1 METYYQEDGIK
12 CGLYQEISKRNQVA
26 TWGEVGGKM
35 WRAEGKTLM
44 VGNVD
49 SDGRW
54 DGDGVIYLYPGLTL
68 SLIGRYEKG
77 KLVVGREGRLVGLD
91 VDRSG
96 LPLPR
101 IQMLT
106 RRMVEYESPGAHHMA
121 NNLHVRELIE
131 SISVYVDISRIT
143 NAGEGLF
150 AKTKIMEGSLV
161 SIFNGV
167 RERTH
172 IRTLKATEKWSDYRV
187 YLDNNI
193 NIDIPDYYIPCT
205 RYSSTLGHKACH
217 SFSPNSRFS
226 QVFHPRWGK
235 VVCLVAYRDI
245 ARHEEITVCYGYK
258 MEIAPRWYS
267 DLWMKHLR
275 RTYGWSKEDVAEY
288 GMSVANCQVAFET
301 RNNAIQARNK
311 EEQLDHATLY

>member
-1 METYYQEDGIK
+1 
-12 CGLYQEISKRNQVA
+12 
-26 TWGEVGGKM
+26 
-35 WRAEGKTLM
+35 
-44 VGNVD
+44 
-49 SDGRW
+49 
-54 DGDGVIYLYPGLTL
+54 
-68 SLIGRYEKG
+68 
-77 KLVVGREGRLVGLD
+77 
-91 VDRSG
+91 
-96 LPLPR
+96 
-101 IQMLT
+101 
-106 RRMVEYESPGAHHMA
+106 
-121 NNLHVRELIE
+121 
-131 SISVYVDISRIT
+131 
-143 NAGEGLF
+143 
-150 AKTKIMEGSLV
+150 MEGSLV

-275 RTYGWSKEDVAEY
+275 RTYGWSKEDVGKY
-288 GMSVANCQVAFET
+288 IMSVTNCQVAFET
-301 RNNAIQARNK
+301 RNNTIQARNK
-311 EEQLDHATLY
+311 EEISDPLTLY